1 MEAQNYFIPIKEMVF
16 FCFSIQFAYL
26 SILVIS
32 IKANTA
38 ASLQAL
44 ALAPQN
50 TTIISITTR

>member
-44 ALAPQN
+44 APQN